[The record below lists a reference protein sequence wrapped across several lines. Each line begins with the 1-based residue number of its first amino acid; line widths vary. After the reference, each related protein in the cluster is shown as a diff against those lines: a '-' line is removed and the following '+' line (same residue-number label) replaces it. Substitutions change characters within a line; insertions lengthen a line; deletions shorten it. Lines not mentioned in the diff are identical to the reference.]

1 MLKLF
6 NWISRPLAPD
16 AISDD
21 GCANGSQGVWQL
33 PLDDAV
39 REAVTLLAFAS
50 RSGKT
55 VAPEHIKSILEIS
68 RLINDKVSAIDT
80 DREQAFWLAY
90 SDVVAAIRP
99 VTSDSINATLKYNS
113 DVVASNWFRRSIAQ
127 KTVFR
132 YGLCSLVVLLAIMYF
147 QTYMQMGMCIRDHLQ
162 SSFQSQKQSVDDF
175 FTQKIK
181 DQDNRLKAAGMEGQE
196 NLVKKLYEKY
206 KVELHLAKLRASQYE
221 MYSWGKEGDKALQ
234 GIGMSS
240 GVNRTPI
247 SADVGRLFEMDEQVL
262 TGLPE
267 SPEPLAVGPKL
278 PGQDETKVDPQINN
292 RSSLQKEN
300 FLILGELQSVVIP
313 TYIAL
318 NESEQILR
326 VISEFILPL
335 LYGLLGACVYVLR
348 DLTNTIR
355 SVTFS
360 KSSMINY
367 SLRLIMGPLVGIA
380 VGLFLGTP
388 AANLVGGPTLLDN
401 PVTAAVP
408 PTIPS
413 LSTMA
418 LAFLAGYSVE
428 VLFSALDNL
437 IGAFASKNLPK
448 VKETH

>member
-21 GCANGSQGVWQL
+21 RCANGSQGAWQL
-33 PLDDAV
+33 PITDAV

-55 VAPEHIKSILEIS
+55 VAPEHVKSILEMR
-68 RLINDKVSAIDT
+68 RLINDISSAPAIDT

-113 DVVASNWFRRSIAQ
+113 DVQANHWFRRSTAQ

-162 SSFQSQKQSVDDF
+162 SSFQSQKQSIDELF
-175 FTQKIK
+175 AQKIK

-196 NLVKKLYEKY
+196 NLAKKLYVKY

-221 MYSWGKEGDKALQ
+221 MYSWGKVGDKALQ

-247 SADVGRLFEMDEQVL
+247 PADIGRLFEMDEQVL
-262 TGLPE
+262 AGMPE
-267 SPEPLAVGPKL
+267 SPAVGPKL
-278 PGQDETKVDPQINN
+278 PGQEETKMDPQIQNQSN
-292 RSSLQKEN
+292 LQKEN

-388 AANLVGGPTLLDN
+388 ATNFVGGPNLVDN
-401 PVTAAVP
+401 PLTAAVP

>member
-6 NWISRPLAPD
+6 DWISRPLAPD
-16 AISDD
+16 AITDD
-21 GCANGSQGVWQL
+21 RRANDSQGAWQL
-33 PLDDAV
+33 PIAAAV
-39 REAVTLLAFAS
+39 REAGALLAFAS

-55 VAPEHIKSILEIS
+55 VAPEHVKSILEMR
-68 RLINDKVSAIDT
+68 RLINDINVASAIDT

-90 SDVVAAIRP
+90 SGVVAAIRP
-99 VTSDSINATLKYNS
+99 VTSDSINATLKNNS
-113 DVVASNWFRRSIAQ
+113 DLQANHWLRRSTAQ

-147 QTYMQMGMCIRDHLQ
+147 QTYMQMGMRIRDHLQ
-162 SSFQSQKQSVDDF
+162 SSFQSQKQSVDEF
-175 FTQKIK
+175 FAQKIK
-181 DQDNRLKAAGMEGQE
+181 EQDNRIKAAGTDDQE

-221 MYSWGKEGDKALQ
+221 MYSWGKEGDMALQ
-234 GIGMSS
+234 RIGMTS
-240 GVNRTPI
+240 GVRRVPVP
-247 SADVGRLFEMDEQVL
+247 ADVGRLFEMDEQVL
-262 TGLPE
+262 TGLPD
-267 SPEPLAVGPKL
+267 SPAVGPKL
-278 PGQDETKVDPQINN
+278 PGQDETKMEPKIQNQSN
-292 RSSLQKEN
+292 LQKEN
-300 FLILGELQSVVIP
+300 FLIIAELQSVVIP

-318 NESEQILR
+318 NESEQVLR

-388 AANLVGGPTLLDN
+388 AVNLVGGSNLVDN
-401 PVTAAVP
+401 PVMTAVP

-428 VLFSALDNL
+428 VLFSALDTL
-437 IGAFASKNLPK
+437 IGAFAIKNAAK
-448 VKETH
+448 VKEAN